1 MKRYRQIEES
11 KKMIQEAFL
20 RLLQEHNMNEISISM
35 SARKAKLARN
45 TFCNHYQKK
54 EDVLYDIMN
63 GILNEAKSV
72 MKKEGEFTVRNFLIY
87 RFNFIKQNPLISIF
101 HKHQEIQQL
110 FLRFQEEQTTI
121 LPVPLLKDSYRMQ
134 FLEGGI
140 GRVTSKWVMNGM
152 KETPEKMADEIL
164 SFFQSAT

>member
-1 MKRYRQIEES
+1 MKRYKQIEES

-20 RLLQEHNMNEISISM
+20 RLLQEHNINEISISM
-35 SARKAKLARN
+35 IARKEKIGRN

-72 MKKEGEFTVRNFLIY
+72 MKKEAEFTARNFLIY

-110 FLRFQEEQTTI
+110 FLRFQEEQAAI
-121 LPVPLLKDSYRMQ
+121 LPIPVLKDSYRME
-134 FLEGGI
+134 FLKGGI

-152 KETPEKMADEIL
+152 KEPPEEMADQIL
-164 SFFQSAT
+164 SFFQPTT